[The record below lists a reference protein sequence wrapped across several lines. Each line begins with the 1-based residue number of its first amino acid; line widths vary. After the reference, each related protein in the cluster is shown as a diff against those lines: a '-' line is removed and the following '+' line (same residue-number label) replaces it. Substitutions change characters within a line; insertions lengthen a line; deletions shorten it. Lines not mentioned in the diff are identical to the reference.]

1 LLSKIRSDQPHNET
15 ERAVYADFAS
25 IMGRA
30 AVHCGKIVTWDD
42 LMKSKFQFYQGVDQ
56 LTLDGPTPLP
66 ADAEGRY
73 PIPIPGAW
81 TEV

>member
-1 LLSKIRSDQPHNET
+1 
-15 ERAVYADFAS
+15 
-25 IMGRA
+25 
-30 AVHCGKIVTWDD
+30 
-42 LMKSKFQFYQGVDQ
+42 MKSNFQFYQGVDQ